1 MRCGGPSC
9 RRSWRRS
16 GEGCPPPPLQR
27 RDGEPPPPATTN
39 SFLPALPRSE
49 CGRIE
54 QDNASLTSQIDGQR
68 TAQAEVYFYLQKKL
82 EDNYENIAT
91 LEARVSQDRE
101 MRARK

>member
-1 MRCGGPSC
+1 MDSHRRRRCSAETEC
-9 RRSWRRS
+9 RRRHAS
-16 GEGCPPPPLQR
+16 
-27 RDGEPPPPATTN
+27 TTN
-39 SFLPALPRSE
+39 SFPPALPRSE